1 MEYFYSEGGNNKPYF
16 VYRFNVRKV
25 TTEMFEWCQ
34 KYPEKGPFSRFHII
48 YNDPENFERDNIIQ
62 FELKDAYLAF
72 MYAFAGEIL
81 EDVTMKEYR

>member
-1 MEYFYSEGGNNKPYF
+1 MEYFYSEGGNNKPF
-16 VYRFNVRKV
+16 FIYRFNVRKV

-34 KYPEKGPFSRFHII
+34 NYPEKGPFSRFHVIF
-48 YNDPENFERDNIIQ
+48 NTGNFERDNIIQ

-81 EDVTMKEYR
+81 EDKTWEEHR